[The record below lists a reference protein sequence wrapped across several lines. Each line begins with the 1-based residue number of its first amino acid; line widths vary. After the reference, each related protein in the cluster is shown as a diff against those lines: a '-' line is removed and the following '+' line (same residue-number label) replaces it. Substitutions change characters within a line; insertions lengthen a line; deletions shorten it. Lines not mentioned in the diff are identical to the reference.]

1 MSLLGYMIRLLYL
14 LLNINIKCR
23 LIRNII
29 PEILGT
35 DFLKIMNVWKIAIKG
50 HYMHKRMT
58 MNK

>member
-1 MSLLGYMIRLLYL
+1 M
-14 LLNINIKCR
+14 CR